1 MMKLNSNVTTM
12 MMRCHQHPLNVQ
24 IKKKKKD
31 DLESK
36 WMICYIFV
44 IRHVV

>member
-24 IKKKKKD
+24 IKKK
-31 DLESK
+31 
-36 WMICYIFV
+36 MIWKANG
-44 IRHVV
+44 